1 MTKYTYSRYL
11 NEKEEELRRNR
22 VFITY
27 PKISLPSFGEGKQT
41 LIEKIED
48 CLRSSILF
56 GFRHEIGHITPEMV

>member
-1 MTKYTYSRYL
+1 M
-11 NEKEEELRRNR
+11 NE
-22 VFITY
+22 VGHG
-27 PKISLPSFGEGKQT
+27 FGEGKQT